1 MSDRLDVGDAGRVA
15 EDKTLPMVSYVLYLL
30 TFATFFTVLIGLV
43 IAYSNRANVGPRME
57 SHYTFMI
64 RTFWLSI
71 WWFLIGALLVLFGG
85 ILSVILVG
93 VPFLL
98 LGLFI
103 CGAVGV
109 WFAVRCIL
117 GLYYLSRDEAYPRPM
132 NWLF

>member
-1 MSDRLDVGDAGRVA
+1 MSDRVDIGSSGLA

-30 TFATFFTVLIGLV
+30 TFASGFTVFIGLI
-43 IAYSNRANVGPRME
+43 IAYANRATAGPKME
-57 SHYTFMI
+57 SHYTFLI

-71 WWFLIGALLVLFGG
+71 AWALIGGLLCLFGAPLSLVLVG
-85 ILSVILVG
+85 I
-93 VPFLL
+93 PFFL

-103 CGAVGV
+103 LGALGI

-117 GLYYLSRDEAYPRPM
+117 GLMYLSRDEAYPRPL